1 MSNHIPVVKVQF
13 DVDSAAEAVGS
24 GWLEFI
30 SSMVSS
36 LAWPVAV
43 VIIAFAFRTK
53 LSDLLSKVQKIS
65 WGDASID
72 LAEKLDDAEAASKE
86 IAEEIVVREPAVP
99 DDRFSKL
106 VEISPSAAILD
117 SWQRIERLLNERFVD
132 EFLSGKRPISAHA
145 VFRKLHREGKIN
157 SSTFNLL
164 RELQQVRNIAV
175 HEGEQGVTPTD
186 AFRFYNMSKLLET
199 ALSLNIK
206 NVEYS

>member
-1 MSNHIPVVKVQF
+1 MSNQIPVVKAQF
-13 DVDSAAEAVGS
+13 DVDRVAEAVGS
-24 GWLEFI
+24 GWLDFI
-30 SSMVSS
+30 SSIVAS

-65 WGDASID
+65 WGEASID
-72 LAEKLDDAEAASKE
+72 LAEKLEDAEAASKE
-86 IAEEIVVREPAVP
+86 IAEEIVATEPAVP

-117 SWQRIERLLNERFVD
+117 SWQRIERLLNEHFVD
-132 EFLSGKRPISAHA
+132 EFMSGGRPISANS
-145 VFRKLHREGKIN
+145 VFRKLHHNGRIN

-175 HEGEQGVTPTD
+175 HEGERGVSPTD

-199 ALSLNIK
+199 ALSLNVK
-206 NVEYS
+206 DVEYS